1 MKARAVAS
9 EHVLTPAVRFPRG
22 RAGDALLALLASLL
36 ALAVAAL
43 KGFPTLTDLGG
54 DNDSLLRL
62 VEVRDLLAG
71 QGWFDLHQYRMGVE
85 GGFVMHWSRLVDA
98 PIAAIVL
105 VAEAVI
111 GNRALSEAVASVLW
125 PLLLYGLTVF
135 VLIRTARRCGGE
147 SAVLPALVIGG
158 AALYFLGLFQPA
170 TLDHHNIQLLLTAA
184 SVHFLIIARD
194 RRPAALL
201 SGTCAAL
208 TLAIGMETA
217 PYVAVIGLLA
227 AGLFAVHGQREAAVA
242 RGFGLGFAG
251 VSALVFAATVPA
263 SAWGEAHCDA
273 FSTVQF
279 VIAAL
284 AGFGL
289 AAIASGTAAS
299 RTFPRRILSLGLLGF
314 LVAAVFLIAF
324 PQCLASPYAALDP
337 RLKHIWLDNI
347 SETKSLPSLLGS
359 DLYTVIGRYVT
370 PLLALW
376 LMGRRLRKGD
386 WRRQDSIVGAV
397 LAMSFLVSAWQVR
410 GSTFSIAFA
419 IIPLAAWV
427 GTWRERAQQN
437 PSARASLKM
446 VGAWLVAHN
455 LSWIG
460 IAATA
465 AVLLDGDKPPEITA
479 SCEPQSAFAALA
491 GQPSTT
497 VLSIADMGAPI
508 LAYTG
513 HRALAGLYHRN
524 IEGNLVAFDAF
535 TGSAEEAKR
544 LMARHHVGLV
554 ALCRGSGE
562 TGLLTKEG
570 PAGFLSQL
578 TSGKVPG
585 WLEPISGTHGE
596 AVEIYRVKTPG

>member
-1 MKARAVAS
+1 MVS
-9 EHVLTPAVRFPRG
+9 EHVLAPATRMPRG
-22 RAGDALLALLASLL
+22 RAGDAVLALLASLL

-43 KGFPTLTDLGG
+43 KGFPTLSDLGG

-105 VAEAVI
+105 AAQAAT
-111 GNRALSEAVASVLW
+111 GDRALAEAVASVLW
-125 PLLLYGLTVF
+125 PLLLYGFTVF
-135 VLIRTARRCGGE
+135 VLLRAARRFGGE
-147 SAVLPALVIGG
+147 SAVLPALVIGA
-158 AALYFLGLFQPA
+158 AALYFLGLFQPG

-184 SVHFLIIARD
+184 SVHFLTVAHE
-194 RRPAALL
+194 RRAAALF

-227 AGLFAVHGQREAAVA
+227 AGLFAVRGTCEAAVA
-242 RGFGLGFAG
+242 RDFGLGFAG

-279 VIAAL
+279 AVAAI

-289 AAIASGTAAS
+289 AAVASTALAKRS
-299 RTFPRRILSLGLLGF
+299 LPGRVLSLGLLGA
-314 LVAAVFLIAF
+314 LIAAVVLAAF

-347 SETKSLPSLLGS
+347 SETRSLPSLLGN
-359 DLYTVIGRYVT
+359 DVYTVVARYAT

-376 LMGRRLRKGD
+376 LMGRRLRGD
-386 WRRQDSIVGAV
+386 WRREDAIIGAV
-397 LAMSFLVSAWQVR
+397 LAMSFLVSVWQVR

-419 IIPLAAWV
+419 TIPLAAWV
-427 GTWRERAQQN
+427 GTWREQARQN
-437 PSARASLKM
+437 PSTRASLRM

-455 LSWIG
+455 LLWVG
-460 IAATA
+460 AA
-465 AVLLDGDKPPEITA
+465 AVAALLIDGDKSIETAA
-479 SCEPQSAFAALA
+479 SCEPQSAFGALA
-491 GQPSTT
+491 RQPATT

-508 LAYTG
+508 LAYTD
-513 HRALAGLYHRN
+513 HRALAGLYHRHVEGKGDGRGFADFQRCAGHRNGCGGKGRNSICDLDIVNGMIGGRLITEIAARGNVQAHFSN
-524 IEGNLVAFDAF
+524 I
-535 TGSAEEAKR
+535 
-544 LMARHHVGLV
+544 
-554 ALCRGSGE
+554 
-562 TGLLTKEG
+562 
-570 PAGFLSQL
+570 
-578 TSGKVPG
+578 
-585 WLEPISGTHGE
+585 
-596 AVEIYRVKTPG
+596 VERTTQADGRNI